1 MHAYECTHA
10 GLRTCVHGYHT
21 VCLCTCINLCT
32 LCTHAFVYTKSIVCA
47 ERACMLARACIVT
60 NLFSA
65 CVVLYTHVC
74 MYVFLRQSVRLS
86 FGPVT
91 QS

>member
-1 MHAYECTHA
+1 
-10 GLRTCVHGYHT
+10 
-21 VCLCTCINLCT
+21 
-32 LCTHAFVYTKSIVCA
+32 
-47 ERACMLARACIVT
+47 MLARACIVT